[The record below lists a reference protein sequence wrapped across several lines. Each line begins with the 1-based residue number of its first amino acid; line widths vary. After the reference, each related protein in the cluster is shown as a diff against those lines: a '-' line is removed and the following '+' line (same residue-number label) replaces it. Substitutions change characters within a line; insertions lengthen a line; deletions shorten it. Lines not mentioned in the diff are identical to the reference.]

1 MKYLHF
7 LIVGL
12 IIIAGIYFGVL
23 TPKKPSQSENIIPDN
38 WEETGIDEATHLS
51 HHSELNQE

>member
-23 TPKKPSQSENIIPDN
+23 TPKKLSLSENIIPDN

>member
-1 MKYLHF
+1 MKYLYF

-12 IIIAGIYFGVL
+12 ILVAGIYFGVL
-23 TPKKPSQSENIIPDN
+23 VSKKSSQSENIIPDN

>member
-12 IIIAGIYFGVL
+12 IIVAGIYFGVL
-23 TPKKPSQSENIIPDN
+23 MPKKPSQSENIIPDN